1 MVDVRSNW
9 WTAILI
15 LIAGLVSSGCDLL
28 DRVTEN
34 DAPDAELDGFTTT
47 TLASTPSSLSL
58 EQADALAAK
67 IQASIDSRDLKVT
80 ATASPDGT
88 MTLEGLVPTA
98 SQLLSLVFEASRLIG
113 VIQVVDEV
121 RVLEA
126 EAKEAVAEW
135 PEVVGVVEGYHVE
148 LTGKIPSSTDQNRM
162 FDDVARIRG
171 IDLLV
176 DTTTVSRTGL
186 EQDLNALV
194 RDDPPQFRSG
204 SARLSPES
212 FAVLDEVVAVLLES
226 AGSVTIEGHTDSRG
240 PADENRILS
249 QARADAVVSYLVEH
263 GIEEVRLRGA
273 GFGED
278 RLLVTPDN
286 SAEAQS
292 QNRRIEFRVV

>member
-1 MVDVRSNW
+1 VDVRSNW
-9 WTAILI
+9 WTGVLI
-15 LIAGLVSSGCDLL
+15 LAAGLVSSGCDLL
-28 DRVTEN
+28 DRWTED
-34 DAPDAELDGFTTT
+34 DAPGAELDGFTTT
-47 TLASTPSSLSL
+47 TLASTPSSLSQ

-67 IQASIDSRDLKVT
+67 IQASINFSDLKVT
-80 ATASPDGT
+80 ASASPDGT

-98 SQLLSLVFEASRLIG
+98 SERLSLLFETSRVIG
-113 VIQVVDEV
+113 VTQIVDEI
-121 RVLEA
+121 RTLEA

-135 PEVVGVVEGYHVE
+135 PGVVGVVDGYHVE
-148 LTGKIPSSTDQNRM
+148 LTGNVPSSTDQDRM
-162 FDDVARIRG
+162 FDNVARIRG

-194 RDDPPQFRSG
+194 RDDPLQFRSG

-249 QARADAVVSYLVEH
+249 QARADAVLSYLVEH
-263 GIEEVRLRGA
+263 DIDEDRLRAA
-273 GFGED
+273 GFGEE
-278 RLLVTPDN
+278 RLLITPDN
-286 SAEAQS
+286 TAEAQS